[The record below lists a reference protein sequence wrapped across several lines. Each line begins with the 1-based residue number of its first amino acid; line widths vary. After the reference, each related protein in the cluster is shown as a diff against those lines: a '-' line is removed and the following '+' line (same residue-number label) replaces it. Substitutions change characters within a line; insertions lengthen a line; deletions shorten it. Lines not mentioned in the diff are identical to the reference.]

1 VKKRCFELLALR
13 GALFAFAV
21 GPALQSLLAARTD
34 RFLPASTCSSR
45 LARMS
50 SKRKARPEDDSDA
63 FEFTT
68 EELNSWIGSAQASCS
83 RPAAG
88 EGGHSYEYGDTS
100 EQTELA
106 FIATLLAEG
115 TDDASAAEAPSV
127 LPALAPTYNPS
138 QVNQMAPP
146 RPAAMDPPTGAVPRT
161 ATKSKSAATLTV
173 SVEDMEQLTRS
184 VTQAYVLGTSRTD
197 QQVHAL
203 LLKRARQTGHAAQT
217 LWMRGSTDAA
227 IRLHIVF
234 RDRCVLVVRLR
245 CSCAP
250 RSGASAR
257 ALQPGSACAAASGR

>member
-1 VKKRCFELLALR
+1 
-13 GALFAFAV
+13 
-21 GPALQSLLAARTD
+21 
-34 RFLPASTCSSR
+34 
-45 LARMS
+45 MS
-50 SKRKARPEDDSDA
+50 SKRKARPEDESDA

-234 RDRCVLVVRLR
+234 RDRCVLAVRLR